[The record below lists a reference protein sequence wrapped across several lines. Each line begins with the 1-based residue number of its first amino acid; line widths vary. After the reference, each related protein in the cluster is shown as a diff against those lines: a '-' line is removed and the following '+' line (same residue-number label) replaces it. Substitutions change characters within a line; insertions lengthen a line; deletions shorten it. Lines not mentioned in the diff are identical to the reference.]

1 MNISVQWGV
10 PMDVAHPQV
19 NQRHVRQYSVEVHK
33 DGIDNF
39 YEHLSRQNV
48 DIKFTKERESNFSG
62 NIPFLDCLATCDS
75 NRLRTTCRKP
85 NH

>member
-1 MNISVQWGV
+1 
-10 PMDVAHPQV
+10 MDVAHPQV
-19 NQRHVRQYSVEVHK
+19 NQRHARQYSVEVHK
-33 DGIDNF
+33 GGIDSV

-48 DIKFTKERESNFSG
+48 DIKFNKEREPNFSG
-62 NIPFLDCLATCDS
+62 NIPFLDCLAICDS

>member
-1 MNISVQWGV
+1 
-10 PMDVAHPQV
+10 MDVAHPQV
-19 NQRHVRQYSVEVHK
+19 NQRHARQCSVEVHK
-33 DGIDNF
+33 DGIYSF

-48 DIKFTKERESNFSG
+48 DIKFTKEREPNFSG

-75 NRLRTTCRKP
+75 NRLRTTGRKP